1 MPVAT
6 SVVITDANT
15 LTFTGTNFFTSGYTG
30 QATFGGFA
38 TDSVAITSPTEAVA
52 TFLNGIPLVT
62 VAQLP
67 SLSFVS

>member
-30 QATFGGFA
+30 QSTFGGVTA
-38 TDSVAITSPTEAVA
+38 DSVAITSA
-52 TFLNGIPLVT
+52 T
-62 VAQLP
+62 
-67 SLSFVS
+67 